1 MNLTWL
7 GALSIGLAADV
18 FVVIGLVL
26 FVRTDRRYQAEKK
39 ARLQAMGLYG
49 PEFVDQPVIV
59 HAEVTVLEPAPT
71 EPEPAKLPSIPEVRA
86 ITAGG
91 GDE

>member
-1 MNLTWL
+1 MNLTWFS
-7 GALSIGLAADV
+7 AVSVGLAADL

-26 FVRTDRRYQAEKK
+26 FVRADRKYQAEKK
-39 ARLQAMGLYG
+39 AWLEAMGLYG
-49 PEFVDQPVIV
+49 PEFGYQPVIV

-71 EPEPAKLPSIPEVRA
+71 EPEPAQLPSIPEVRA

>member
-1 MNLTWL
+1 MNLTWFS
-7 GALSIGLAADV
+7 ALSVGLAADV

-26 FVRTDRRYQAEKK
+26 FVRADRRYQAEKR

-49 PEFVDQPVIV
+49 PEFIDQPVMV
-59 HAEVTVLEPAPT
+59 HAEVTVLEPVSA
-71 EPEPAKLPSIPEVRA
+71 EPEPAQLPIIPEVRA

-91 GDE
+91 GE